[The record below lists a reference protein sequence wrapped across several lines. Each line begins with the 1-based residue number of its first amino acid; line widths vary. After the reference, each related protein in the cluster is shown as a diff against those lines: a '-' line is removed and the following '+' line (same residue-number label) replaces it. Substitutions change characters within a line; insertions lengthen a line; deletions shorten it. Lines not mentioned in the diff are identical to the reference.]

1 MTSTFL
7 PPALATVVKKT
18 NNWQF
23 YSSNNLH
30 FFKGCCKIC
39 NFVLIYRQIF
49 EASMRREKGKKSSS
63 SCKYLVCGVGWLVGW
78 RKNAFC
84 QYWVVTGC
92 LNILNI
98 GFGHENSVQIWILS
112 IFLCTS
118 SSFEFGWLQSR
129 DKFLSW
135 PLVHIPPTLMQT
147 GPSNAKFLLWLLKTR
162 WHRQW

>member
-1 MTSTFL
+1 MKL
-7 PPALATVVKKT
+7 LCEE
-18 NNWQF
+18 N
-23 YSSNNLH
+23 
-30 FFKGCCKIC
+30 
-39 NFVLIYRQIF
+39 
-49 EASMRREKGKKSSS
+49 GKQSSS

-118 SSFEFGWLQSR
+118 SSFEFSWCR

-147 GPSNAKFLLWLLKTR
+147 GPSNAKFSVFDYWRWGDIDNSIAMKTIWDKRKLMKNWRFWQLLKDL
-162 WHRQW
+162 